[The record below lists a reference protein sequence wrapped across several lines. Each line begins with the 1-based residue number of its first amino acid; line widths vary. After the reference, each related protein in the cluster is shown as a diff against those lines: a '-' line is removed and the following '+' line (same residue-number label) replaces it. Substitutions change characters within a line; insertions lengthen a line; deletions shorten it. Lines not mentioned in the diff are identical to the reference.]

1 MHPKFAS
8 NQFKWCITALGIC
21 LCFLCCMVADNSTM
35 ECQVAIGPFNCNLP
49 EENITSANNSLCLQ
63 RKCWPEKG
71 EIRKQRTL
79 PPHLNT
85 IHRLRHS
92 YFCGSNAPL
101 ALPFTNV
108 GR

>member
-49 EENITSANNSLCLQ
+49 EENIISANNSLSYVY
-63 RKCWPEKG
+63 REKCQPEKG
-71 EIRKQRTL
+71 EKRKQ
-79 PPHLNT
+79 
-85 IHRLRHS
+85 
-92 YFCGSNAPL
+92 
-101 ALPFTNV
+101 
-108 GR
+108 